1 MIQNDGEFGALD
13 LLCFLPP
20 SPRRSPCG
28 EGGLCR
34 VFGSLSGVEFI
45 QSREFVSVFAMEIL
59 KMLLR
64 TFYD

>member
-20 SPRRSPCG
+20 HPGPLPG
-28 EGGLCR
+28 GDGGLCG

-45 QSREFVSVFAMEIL
+45 QSREFVSVFATEIL